1 MEHNVSKKG
10 YDFMD
15 RKIRIAQYGC
25 GKMSHYLM
33 RYVLEKGGELV
44 AAFDMNPAM
53 IGTDIGTHLG
63 MRLTSVAQV
72 NSTVAG
78 RFTITVVS
86 GSPWKL
92 HSFLSKSSGP

>member
-44 AAFDMNPAM
+44 QC
-53 IGTDIGTHLG
+53 HLVK
-63 MRLTSVAQV
+63 T
-72 NSTVAG
+72 
-78 RFTITVVS
+78 
-86 GSPWKL
+86 
-92 HSFLSKSSGP
+92 LSRQPLAEQGI

>member
-63 MRLTSVAQV
+63 ME
-72 NSTVAG
+72 
-78 RFTITVVS
+78 
-86 GSPWKL
+86 KL
-92 HSFLSKSSGP
+92 KMLLKFYAKKNQMYALSQPAPLWPN